1 MNPNTRSIFKDGKL
15 KPGIYKIQ
23 NLFSET
29 YLDIHRHSREVCCR
43 STRDLGDGRGLVSQ
57 YLPSVVHVSD
67 GQKWE
72 IKSLGGGYTVR
83 MVSLLMQS
91 PVHCPPLY
99 TEPYEIRSNREDQNS
114 FVLQW
119 KDLTAGIRSVSPLIL
134 WLGELRLPKTVY
146 IKDLNMSGWN
156 WILLDIQEWLTDVVY

>member
-1 MNPNTRSIFKDGKL
+1 MNPNTPSIFKDGKL

-43 STRDLGDGRGLVSQ
+43 PARDLGDGRGLVSL
-57 YLPSVVHVSD
+57 YLTSVVHISD

-83 MVSLLMQS
+83 MVSLLMQP
-91 PVHCPPLY
+91 PVHCPPLCA
-99 TEPYEIRSNREDQNS
+99 EPYEIRSNREDQNS
-114 FVLQW
+114 FALRW
-119 KDLTAGIRSVSPLIL
+119 RDLTAGIRSVSPLIL
-134 WLGELRLPKTVY
+134 WLGESKLPKTVY
-146 IKDLNMSGWN
+146 IMDLNTSGWN
-156 WILLDIQEWLTDVVY
+156 WILLDIQKLLTDVAH